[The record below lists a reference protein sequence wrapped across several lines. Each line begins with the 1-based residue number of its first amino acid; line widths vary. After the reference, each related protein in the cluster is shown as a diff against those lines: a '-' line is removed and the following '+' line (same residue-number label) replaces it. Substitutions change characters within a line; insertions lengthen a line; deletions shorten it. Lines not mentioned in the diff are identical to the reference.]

1 VAGSAIQRIFAL
13 HLDKDNRLLM
23 PFIVH
28 SPDLSLA
35 DTVQGLHEL
44 SGEGGGRHAEG
55 HDGGTHHR

>member
-35 DTVQGLHEL
+35 ASVQGLHEL
-44 SGEGGGRHAEG
+44 TGKGGGRHAER